1 MKIVEGN
8 IDNFKNEVLECSVP
22 VLVDF
27 NAEWCGPCR
36 MLRPVLEEVASESD
50 NYKIVS
56 INVDENR
63 ELAMEYNISSIPCLI
78 LFKNGSEEKRNVGF
92 ISKSDVKELIG
103 E

>member
-8 IDNFKNEVLECSVP
+8 IDNFKNEVLESNVP

-36 MLRPVLEEVASESD
+36 MLAPVLEEVAEESD
-50 NYKIVS
+50 KYKIVS
-56 INVDENR
+56 VNVDANP
-63 ELAMEYNISSIPCLI
+63 ELASEYKISSIPCLI
-78 LFKNGSEEKRNVGF
+78 LFKSGIEEKRNVGF

>member
-36 MLRPVLEEVASESD
+36 MLAPVLEEVASESD

-56 INVDENR
+56 INVDANP
-63 ELAMEYNISSIPCLI
+63 ELASEYKISSIPCLI
-78 LFKNGSEEKRNVGF
+78 LFKSGIEEKRSVGF
-92 ISKSDVKELIG
+92 ISKTDVKELIG